1 MKNSLAGL
9 GDADDDIIDEEDPI
23 PHDLADSDDEDLV
36 NLDNDDDVALGS
48 RRLKVAVFDRPH
60 YIQDIHGCGGCLGK
74 QRPSLTCVSPPPLWK
89 SDPLDHKSMQ
99 ASATLHKIIQWQ
111 KRDKKVALKEKGI
124 CLVLGGDGE
133 AQITREEYP
142 SLIHTSFGHITGW
155 WRILEPPLRGTEL
168 YMIEML
174 MATGSRLNTSRV
186 CLHRDEIW
194 AIVSRGQVAGSFLPR
209 LYARTLPMSLSQQ
222 RAEEAVN
229 GAAGV
234 KWRSAGDDESGD
246 DEDDGED
253 GEDEDDS

>member
-74 QRPSLTCVSPPPLWK
+74 QR
-89 SDPLDHKSMQ
+89 
-99 ASATLHKIIQWQ
+99 
-111 KRDKKVALKEKGI
+111 
-124 CLVLGGDGE
+124 GDGE